1 MAKDPARVAAGKRAW
16 AKLSPAKKAAV
27 KARLRRVRPNKGGGG
42 KAKGNPKT
50 KAVTTTTGG
59 GGTTAVSKP
68 RKAPMIGAS
77 YTAGKAAVMLLS
89 PVIDTAIAGLA
100 AGTPKEVVLK
110 EVGEKILS
118 IPYAYNLGVMAL
130 DAAVDVKTAQA
141 TALTKGSASAWLPEI
156 YLASLAF
163 DEVTSR
169 KGQAASTIARTLNQR
184 IVRAHQGYDPKTN
197 TIAVRDPEFRIYRTL
212 KHAGQLFRRVR
223 GRSHLAKRL
232 TAPLAK
238 MGKMLGIRP

>member
-1 MAKDPARVAAGKRAW
+1 MAKDPARVAAGKKAW
-16 AKLSPAKKAAV
+16 AALSPAKKAAI
-27 KARLRRVRPNKGGGG
+27 KARLARVRPNKGGGG
-42 KAKGNPKT
+42 GTTKGNPKT
-50 KAVTTTTGG
+50 KAVATT
-59 GGTTAVSKP
+59 GTTAVAKP
-68 RKAPMIGAS
+68 RKLPMIGAS
-77 YTAGKAAVMLLS
+77 YTAGKAAAMLLS
-89 PVIDTAIAGLA
+89 PVVDTAIAGQA

-110 EVGEKILS
+110 EMGEKILS
-118 IPYAYNLGVMAL
+118 IPYAYNLGVMAI

-184 IVRAHQGYDPKTN
+184 IVRAHQGYDPKDNAIVVT
-197 TIAVRDPEFRIYRTL
+197 DPEFRTYRTL

-238 MGKMLGIRP
+238 VGKMLGIRP